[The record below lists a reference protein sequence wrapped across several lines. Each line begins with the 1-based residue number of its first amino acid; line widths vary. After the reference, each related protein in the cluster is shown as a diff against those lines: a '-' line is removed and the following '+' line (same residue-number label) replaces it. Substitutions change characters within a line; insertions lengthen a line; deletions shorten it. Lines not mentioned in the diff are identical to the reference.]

1 MVQLEIVRQK
11 VSRMRDTGL
20 RLKACLPA
28 TSDTVANDPDVRDLV
43 SFRVYLLVQDAI
55 DICSHI
61 IADQG
66 WGPVPSLRDHFTFL
80 SGKGVLPSGLAGQ
93 LAAAV
98 KVRNLVGHGYA
109 AVDPR
114 KMHEA
119 AIEIGALVDPFCAA
133 VLEFAE
139 GHSGGPCGSHS
150 G

>member
-1 MVQLEIVRQK
+1 MVQLEVVRQK
-11 VSRMRDTGL
+11 LARMRDTGQW
-20 RLKACLPA
+20 LKACLPA
-28 TSDTVANDPDVRDLV
+28 GPSDMVSDRNVRDLV

-80 SGKGVLPSGLAGQ
+80 GDKGVLPSGLAAH

-98 KVRNLVGHGYA
+98 KVRNLIGHGYV

-114 KMHEA
+114 KLHEA
-119 AIEIGALVDPFCAA
+119 AVEILALVDPFCGAILSFSETHA
-133 VLEFAE
+133 KD
-139 GHSGGPCGSHS
+139 
-150 G
+150 

>member
-1 MVQLEIVRQK
+1 MVQLEVVRHK
-11 VSRMRDTGL
+11 LARMRDTGQW
-20 RLKACLPA
+20 LKACLPA
-28 TSDTVANDPDVRDLV
+28 ASATMASDRDVRDLV

-66 WGPVPSLRDHFTFL
+66 WGPVPSLRDHFMFL
-80 SGKGVLPSGLAGQ
+80 SDKGVLPNDLASQ

-98 KVRNLVGHGYA
+98 KVRNVVGHGYA

-119 AIEIGALVDPFCAA
+119 AVEIGTLVDPFCAA
-133 VLEFAE
+133 VLAFAE
-139 GHSGGPCGSHS
+139 SHA

>member
-1 MVQLEIVRQK
+1 M
-11 VSRMRDTGL
+11 
-20 RLKACLPA
+20 A
-28 TSDTVANDPDVRDLV
+28 SDRNVRDLV

-80 SGKGVLPSGLAGQ
+80 ADKGVLPSGLAGQ

-98 KVRNLVGHGYA
+98 KVRNLVGHGYV
-109 AVDPR
+109 AVDPQ

-119 AIEIGALVDPFCAA
+119 AVEIVAMVDPFCAS
-133 VLEFAE
+133 VLSFSE
-139 GHSGGPCGSHS
+139 GHSR
-150 G
+150 

>member
-11 VSRMRDTGL
+11 IARMRDTGQW
-20 RLKACLPA
+20 LKACLPA
-28 TSDTVANDPDVRDLV
+28 GSADMVRDRDVRDLV

-80 SGKGVLPSGLAGQ
+80 ADKGILPSGLASQ

-98 KVRNLVGHGYA
+98 KVRNLVGHGYV
-109 AVDPR
+109 AVDPQ

-119 AIEIGALVDPFCAA
+119 AVEIVAMVDPFCAS
-133 VLEFAE
+133 VLSFAE
-139 GHSGGPCGSHS
+139 GHAS
-150 G
+150 

>member
-1 MVQLEIVRQK
+1 MVQLEVVRQK
-11 VSRMRDTGL
+11 IARMRDTGQW
-20 RLKACLPA
+20 LKACLPA
-28 TSDTVANDPDVRDLV
+28 GSADMVSDRNVRDLV

-80 SGKGVLPSGLAGQ
+80 ADRGVLPSGLAGQ

-98 KVRNLVGHGYA
+98 KVRNLVGHGYV
-109 AVDPR
+109 AVDPQ

-119 AIEIGALVDPFCAA
+119 ALEIVALVDPFCASI
-133 VLEFAE
+133 LSFAE
-139 GHSGGPCGSHS
+139 ASARQD
-150 G
+150 